1 MNEEEKKRLDESE
14 PQTET
19 DAEQTPPIPES
30 EAAESSSECEEEEEM
45 EDAAVSEDENGD
57 ESVPEPE
64 AEQPQQEPQQEP
76 QPQQQPMEKM
86 LTQSQVNELVGRA
99 RQEGRESALKELYG
113 RYGVS
118 GDSELND
125 VFGRGQ
131 AYLTL
136 DDDFKAEQSSNKAL
150 LAENA
155 LLKTKVDESRWEDI
169 KAILG
174 SKNMDITPENIEAE
188 IPTHPEWRQTVVAQQ
203 QQQAQAQPQ
212 QDSLQPQQQ
221 PQQAVLRKLGSESTA
236 KDGGNGD
243 DEESEQERAM
253 KLFGFNKEKRKGE
266 KRIMTLEEAKA
277 AIEDLKAQG
286 ETEDDILKVLYGM
299 FTEDKLSLSD
309 LRTFIGI
316 LGYEFTEE
324 FEAMSDEDK
333 KTKGWEQEDDPEK
346 SGVDKEEIEKAKE
359 FGDDEGEEKEPEEPE
374 EESEDDEKKRAMKLF
389 GLDK

>member
-1 MNEEEKKRLDESE
+1 MNEEEKKRLDESTDDHS
-14 PQTET
+14 QAET
-19 DAEQTPPIPES
+19 DAEQNPPIPEP
-30 EAAESSSECEEEEEM
+30 EAAESSECEEEET
-45 EDAAVSEDENGD
+45 EDAAVSEDDNGD

-64 AEQPQQEPQQEP
+64 AGQEPQQEP

-188 IPTHPEWRQTVVAQQ
+188 IPTHPEWRQTVSVQQ
-203 QQQAQAQPQ
+203 QQSQAQPQ
-212 QDSLQPQQQ
+212 QDSLQPQPQQAQ

-253 KLFGFNKEKRKGE
+253 KLFGFNK
-266 KRIMTLEEAKA
+266 
-277 AIEDLKAQG
+277 
-286 ETEDDILKVLYGM
+286 
-299 FTEDKLSLSD
+299 
-309 LRTFIGI
+309 
-316 LGYEFTEE
+316 
-324 FEAMSDEDK
+324 
-333 KTKGWEQEDDPEK
+333 
-346 SGVDKEEIEKAKE
+346 
-359 FGDDEGEEKEPEEPE
+359 
-374 EESEDDEKKRAMKLF
+374 
-389 GLDK
+389 

>member
-14 PQTET
+14 VVGDESSEASSEVANESESQAET
-19 DAEQTPPIPES
+19 DNTQPTMSEPEP
-30 EAAESSSECEEEEEM
+30 EAVET
-45 EDAAVSEDENGD
+45 AVSEDENGD
-57 ESVPEPE
+57 ESEPEPE
-64 AEQPQQEPQQEP
+64 AEQQQEPQQP
-76 QPQQQPMEKM
+76 QQPMEKM

-188 IPTHPEWRQTVVAQQ
+188 IPTHPEWRQTVSVQQ
-203 QQQAQAQPQ
+203 QSQVQPQ
-212 QDSLQPQQQ
+212 QDSLQPQPQQQAAQQ
-221 PQQAVLRKLGSESTA
+221 PQQQAVLRKLGSESTA
-236 KDGGNGD
+236 KNGENGD

-253 KLFGFNKEKRKGE
+253 KLFGFNK
-266 KRIMTLEEAKA
+266 
-277 AIEDLKAQG
+277 
-286 ETEDDILKVLYGM
+286 
-299 FTEDKLSLSD
+299 
-309 LRTFIGI
+309 
-316 LGYEFTEE
+316 
-324 FEAMSDEDK
+324 
-333 KTKGWEQEDDPEK
+333 
-346 SGVDKEEIEKAKE
+346 
-359 FGDDEGEEKEPEEPE
+359 
-374 EESEDDEKKRAMKLF
+374 
-389 GLDK
+389 

>member
-1 MNEEEKKRLDESE
+1 MNEEEKKRLDESTDDHS
-14 PQTET
+14 QAET
-19 DAEQTPPIPES
+19 DAEQNPPIQDP

-57 ESVPEPE
+57 ESEPEPE
-64 AEQPQQEPQQEP
+64 AAEPQQEPQQEQP
-76 QPQQQPMEKM
+76 QPQQQQQPMEKM

-188 IPTHPEWRQTVVAQQ
+188 IPTHPEWRQTVSVQQ
-203 QQQAQAQPQ
+203 QQSQVQPQ

-221 PQQAVLRKLGSESTA
+221 PQQPQQQAVLRKLGSESTA
-236 KDGGNGD
+236 KNGENGD
-243 DEESEQERAM
+243 DEESEKEQAM
-253 KLFGFNKEKRKGE
+253 RLFGFNK
-266 KRIMTLEEAKA
+266 
-277 AIEDLKAQG
+277 
-286 ETEDDILKVLYGM
+286 
-299 FTEDKLSLSD
+299 
-309 LRTFIGI
+309 
-316 LGYEFTEE
+316 
-324 FEAMSDEDK
+324 
-333 KTKGWEQEDDPEK
+333 
-346 SGVDKEEIEKAKE
+346 
-359 FGDDEGEEKEPEEPE
+359 
-374 EESEDDEKKRAMKLF
+374 
-389 GLDK
+389 

>member
-1 MNEEEKKRLDESE
+1 MNEEEKKRLDESTDDHS
-14 PQTET
+14 QTET
-19 DAEQTPPIPES
+19 DAEQTPPIQDP
-30 EAAESSSECEEEEEM
+30 EAAESSSSECEEEEETA
-45 EDAAVSEDENGD
+45 ETADAVSEDENGD
-57 ESVPEPE
+57 ESEPEPE
-64 AEQPQQEPQQEP
+64 AAEQQPQPQQ
-76 QPQQQPMEKM
+76 QQQPMEKM

-188 IPTHPEWRQTVVAQQ
+188 IPTHPEWRPTVSVQQQ
-203 QQQAQAQPQ
+203 QQQAQQPQ

-221 PQQAVLRKLGSESTA
+221 PQPQQQAVLRKLGSESTA
-236 KDGGNGD
+236 KNGGNGD
-243 DEESEQERAM
+243 DEESEKEQAM
-253 KLFGFNKEKRKGE
+253 KLFGFNK
-266 KRIMTLEEAKA
+266 
-277 AIEDLKAQG
+277 
-286 ETEDDILKVLYGM
+286 
-299 FTEDKLSLSD
+299 
-309 LRTFIGI
+309 
-316 LGYEFTEE
+316 
-324 FEAMSDEDK
+324 
-333 KTKGWEQEDDPEK
+333 
-346 SGVDKEEIEKAKE
+346 
-359 FGDDEGEEKEPEEPE
+359 
-374 EESEDDEKKRAMKLF
+374 
-389 GLDK
+389 

>member
-19 DAEQTPPIPES
+19 DAEQNPSIQEP
-30 EAAESSSECEEEEEM
+30 EAAESSSSECEEEEETA
-45 EDAAVSEDENGD
+45 ETADAVSEDENGD
-57 ESVPEPE
+57 ESEPEPE
-64 AEQPQQEPQQEP
+64 AEQQPQQEQPQ
-76 QPQQQPMEKM
+76 QQQPMEKM

-118 GDSELND
+118 GDSELDD

-188 IPTHPEWRQTVVAQQ
+188 IPTHPEWRQTVSVQQ
-203 QQQAQAQPQ
+203 QQPQAQAQPQ
-212 QDSLQPQQQ
+212 QDSLQPQPQ
-221 PQQAVLRKLGSESTA
+221 PQQQAVLRKLGSESTA
-236 KDGGNGD
+236 KNGGNGD
-243 DEESEQERAM
+243 DEESEKEQAM
-253 KLFGFNKEKRKGE
+253 RLFGFNK
-266 KRIMTLEEAKA
+266 
-277 AIEDLKAQG
+277 
-286 ETEDDILKVLYGM
+286 
-299 FTEDKLSLSD
+299 
-309 LRTFIGI
+309 
-316 LGYEFTEE
+316 
-324 FEAMSDEDK
+324 
-333 KTKGWEQEDDPEK
+333 
-346 SGVDKEEIEKAKE
+346 
-359 FGDDEGEEKEPEEPE
+359 
-374 EESEDDEKKRAMKLF
+374 
-389 GLDK
+389 

>member
-1 MNEEEKKRLDESE
+1 MNEEEKKRLDESTDDHS
-14 PQTET
+14 QTET
-19 DAEQTPPIPES
+19 DAEQQPPIPEP
-30 EAAESSSECEEEEEM
+30 EAAEESSSKCEEEEETAA
-45 EDAAVSEDENGD
+45 EADAVSEDENGD

-64 AEQPQQEPQQEP
+64 AAEPQPQPQQ
-76 QPQQQPMEKM
+76 QQQPMEKM

-188 IPTHPEWRQTVVAQQ
+188 IPTHPEWRPTVVAAQQ
-203 QQQAQAQPQ
+203 QPQAQAQPQ
-212 QDSLQPQQQ
+212 QDSLQPQAQPQ

-236 KDGGNGD
+236 KNGGNGD
-243 DEESEQERAM
+243 DEESEKEQAM
-253 KLFGFNKEKRKGE
+253 KLFGFNK
-266 KRIMTLEEAKA
+266 
-277 AIEDLKAQG
+277 
-286 ETEDDILKVLYGM
+286 
-299 FTEDKLSLSD
+299 
-309 LRTFIGI
+309 
-316 LGYEFTEE
+316 
-324 FEAMSDEDK
+324 
-333 KTKGWEQEDDPEK
+333 
-346 SGVDKEEIEKAKE
+346 
-359 FGDDEGEEKEPEEPE
+359 
-374 EESEDDEKKRAMKLF
+374 
-389 GLDK
+389 

>member
-1 MNEEEKKRLDESE
+1 MNEEEKKRLSESEVVGDESSE
-14 PQTET
+14 ASSEVANESESQAET
-19 DAEQTPPIPES
+19 DNTQPTMSEPEP
-30 EAAESSSECEEEEEM
+30 EAVET
-45 EDAAVSEDENGD
+45 AVSEDENGD
-57 ESVPEPE
+57 ESEPEPE
-64 AEQPQQEPQQEP
+64 AGQPQQGPQ
-76 QPQQQPMEKM
+76 QQQPMEKM

-188 IPTHPEWRQTVVAQQ
+188 IPTHPEWRPTVAVQQ
-203 QQQAQAQPQ
+203 QSQVQAQPQ
-212 QDSLQPQQQ
+212 QDSLQPQ
-221 PQQAVLRKLGSESTA
+221 QQAVLRKLGSESTA

-253 KLFGFNKEKRKGE
+253 KLFGFNK
-266 KRIMTLEEAKA
+266 
-277 AIEDLKAQG
+277 
-286 ETEDDILKVLYGM
+286 
-299 FTEDKLSLSD
+299 
-309 LRTFIGI
+309 
-316 LGYEFTEE
+316 
-324 FEAMSDEDK
+324 
-333 KTKGWEQEDDPEK
+333 
-346 SGVDKEEIEKAKE
+346 
-359 FGDDEGEEKEPEEPE
+359 
-374 EESEDDEKKRAMKLF
+374 
-389 GLDK
+389 

>member
-1 MNEEEKKRLDESE
+1 MNEEEKKRLDESTDDHS
-14 PQTET
+14 QTEA
-19 DAEQTPPIPES
+19 DAEQNPPIPEP
-30 EAAESSSECEEEEEM
+30 EAAESSSECEEEKEEM
-45 EDAAVSEDENGD
+45 EDAAVSEDGNGD
-57 ESVPEPE
+57 ESEPEPE
-64 AEQPQQEPQQEP
+64 AAEQQQPQQ
-76 QPQQQPMEKM
+76 QQQPMEKM

-188 IPTHPEWRQTVVAQQ
+188 IPTHPEWRQTVSVQQ
-203 QQQAQAQPQ
+203 QPQAQQPQ

-221 PQQAVLRKLGSESTA
+221 PQQKAVLRKLGSESTA

-253 KLFGFNKEKRKGE
+253 KLFGFNK
-266 KRIMTLEEAKA
+266 
-277 AIEDLKAQG
+277 
-286 ETEDDILKVLYGM
+286 
-299 FTEDKLSLSD
+299 
-309 LRTFIGI
+309 
-316 LGYEFTEE
+316 
-324 FEAMSDEDK
+324 
-333 KTKGWEQEDDPEK
+333 
-346 SGVDKEEIEKAKE
+346 
-359 FGDDEGEEKEPEEPE
+359 
-374 EESEDDEKKRAMKLF
+374 
-389 GLDK
+389 

>member
-1 MNEEEKKRLDESE
+1 MNEEEKKRLNESSEASSEVTNEPEAE
-14 PQTET
+14 PQAET
-19 DAEQTPPIPES
+19 DNPQP
-30 EAAESSSECEEEEEM
+30 EAAEP
-45 EDAAVSEDENGD
+45 AVSEDGNGD

-64 AEQPQQEPQQEP
+64 AAETQPQPQEEEEQPQ
-76 QPQQQPMEKM
+76 QQQPMEKM

-131 AYLTL
+131 AYVTL

-188 IPTHPEWRQTVVAQQ
+188 IPTHPEWRQMAAAQPQQ
-203 QQQAQAQPQ
+203 QPQAPQPQPQ
-212 QDSLQPQQQ
+212 QDSLQPQ
-221 PQQAVLRKLGSESTA
+221 QQAVLRKLGSESTA

-243 DEESEQERAM
+243 DDESEQERAM
-253 KLFGFNKEKRKGE
+253 KLFGFNK
-266 KRIMTLEEAKA
+266 
-277 AIEDLKAQG
+277 
-286 ETEDDILKVLYGM
+286 
-299 FTEDKLSLSD
+299 
-309 LRTFIGI
+309 
-316 LGYEFTEE
+316 
-324 FEAMSDEDK
+324 
-333 KTKGWEQEDDPEK
+333 
-346 SGVDKEEIEKAKE
+346 
-359 FGDDEGEEKEPEEPE
+359 
-374 EESEDDEKKRAMKLF
+374 
-389 GLDK
+389 

>member
-1 MNEEEKKRLDESE
+1 MNEEEKKRLSESEVVGDESSEASSEVANE
-14 PQTET
+14 PESQAET
-19 DAEQTPPIPES
+19 DNTQPTMS
-30 EAAESSSECEEEEEM
+30 EP
-45 EDAAVSEDENGD
+45 AVSEDENGD
-57 ESVPEPE
+57 ESEPEPE
-64 AEQPQQEPQQEP
+64 AAEPQPQQEQPQ
-76 QPQQQPMEKM
+76 QQQPMEKM

-188 IPTHPEWRQTVVAQQ
+188 IPTHPEWRQTVSVQQ
-203 QQQAQAQPQ
+203 QQQVQPQ

-221 PQQAVLRKLGSESTA
+221 PQQPQQQAVLRKLGSESTA
-236 KDGGNGD
+236 KNGENGD

-253 KLFGFNKEKRKGE
+253 KLFGFNK
-266 KRIMTLEEAKA
+266 
-277 AIEDLKAQG
+277 
-286 ETEDDILKVLYGM
+286 
-299 FTEDKLSLSD
+299 
-309 LRTFIGI
+309 
-316 LGYEFTEE
+316 
-324 FEAMSDEDK
+324 
-333 KTKGWEQEDDPEK
+333 
-346 SGVDKEEIEKAKE
+346 
-359 FGDDEGEEKEPEEPE
+359 
-374 EESEDDEKKRAMKLF
+374 
-389 GLDK
+389 

>member
-1 MNEEEKKRLDESE
+1 MNEEEKKRLSESEVVGDESSE
-14 PQTET
+14 ASSEVANESESQAET
-19 DAEQTPPIPES
+19 DNTQPTMSEPEP
-30 EAAESSSECEEEEEM
+30 EAAET
-45 EDAAVSEDENGD
+45 AVSEDENGD
-57 ESVPEPE
+57 ESEPEPE
-64 AEQPQQEPQQEP
+64 AEAQQEQPQEEPQP

-188 IPTHPEWRQTVVAQQ
+188 IPTHPEWRPTVSVQQ
-203 QQQAQAQPQ
+203 QSQVQAQPQ
-212 QDSLQPQQQ
+212 QDSLQPQPQQ
-221 PQQAVLRKLGSESTA
+221 PQQQAVLRKLGSESTA
-236 KDGGNGD
+236 KNGGNGD
-243 DEESEQERAM
+243 DEESEKEQAM
-253 KLFGFNKEKRKGE
+253 KLFGFNK
-266 KRIMTLEEAKA
+266 
-277 AIEDLKAQG
+277 
-286 ETEDDILKVLYGM
+286 
-299 FTEDKLSLSD
+299 
-309 LRTFIGI
+309 
-316 LGYEFTEE
+316 
-324 FEAMSDEDK
+324 
-333 KTKGWEQEDDPEK
+333 
-346 SGVDKEEIEKAKE
+346 
-359 FGDDEGEEKEPEEPE
+359 
-374 EESEDDEKKRAMKLF
+374 
-389 GLDK
+389 

>member
-1 MNEEEKKRLDESE
+1 MNEEEKKRLSESEVVGDESSE
-14 PQTET
+14 ASSEVANESESQAET
-19 DAEQTPPIPES
+19 DNTQPTMSEPEP
-30 EAAESSSECEEEEEM
+30 EAVET
-45 EDAAVSEDENGD
+45 AVSEDDNGD

-64 AEQPQQEPQQEP
+64 AEQPQQQEEP
-76 QPQQQPMEKM
+76 QPQQPMEKM

-188 IPTHPEWRQTVVAQQ
+188 IPTHPEWRQTVSVQQ
-203 QQQAQAQPQ
+203 QQQQQAQPQ
-212 QDSLQPQQQ
+212 QDSLQPQPQPQQ
-221 PQQAVLRKLGSESTA
+221 QQAVLRKLGSESTA

-253 KLFGFNKEKRKGE
+253 KLFGFNK
-266 KRIMTLEEAKA
+266 
-277 AIEDLKAQG
+277 
-286 ETEDDILKVLYGM
+286 
-299 FTEDKLSLSD
+299 
-309 LRTFIGI
+309 
-316 LGYEFTEE
+316 
-324 FEAMSDEDK
+324 
-333 KTKGWEQEDDPEK
+333 
-346 SGVDKEEIEKAKE
+346 
-359 FGDDEGEEKEPEEPE
+359 
-374 EESEDDEKKRAMKLF
+374 
-389 GLDK
+389 

>member
-1 MNEEEKKRLDESE
+1 MNEEEKKRLSESSEASSEVTNEPEAE
-14 PQTET
+14 PQAET
-19 DAEQTPPIPES
+19 DNPQPEAV
-30 EAAESSSECEEEEEM
+30 ETT
-45 EDAAVSEDENGD
+45 VSEDENGD

-64 AEQPQQEPQQEP
+64 AEQQQP
-76 QPQQQPMEKM
+76 QPQEEEQQQPMEKM

-188 IPTHPEWRQTVVAQQ
+188 IPTHPEWRQTVVAA
-203 QQQAQAQPQ
+203 QAQPQAPQPQ
-212 QDSLQPQQQ
+212 QDSLQPQ
-221 PQQAVLRKLGSESTA
+221 QQAVLRKLGSESTA
-236 KDGGNGD
+236 KNGGNGD

-253 KLFGFNKEKRKGE
+253 KLFGFNK
-266 KRIMTLEEAKA
+266 
-277 AIEDLKAQG
+277 
-286 ETEDDILKVLYGM
+286 
-299 FTEDKLSLSD
+299 
-309 LRTFIGI
+309 
-316 LGYEFTEE
+316 
-324 FEAMSDEDK
+324 
-333 KTKGWEQEDDPEK
+333 
-346 SGVDKEEIEKAKE
+346 
-359 FGDDEGEEKEPEEPE
+359 
-374 EESEDDEKKRAMKLF
+374 
-389 GLDK
+389 

>member
-1 MNEEEKKRLDESE
+1 MNEEEKKRLDESTDDHS
-14 PQTET
+14 QMET
-19 DAEQTPPIPES
+19 DAEQNPPIPEP
-30 EAAESSSECEEEEEM
+30 EAAEGSSECEEEETAAEA
-45 EDAAVSEDENGD
+45 DAVSEDENGD
-57 ESVPEPE
+57 ESEPEPE
-64 AEQPQQEPQQEP
+64 AEPQPQQEPQQP
-76 QPQQQPMEKM
+76 QQQQPMEKM

-188 IPTHPEWRQTVVAQQ
+188 IPTHPEWRQTVSVQ
-203 QQQAQAQPQ
+203 QQQAQQPQ
-212 QDSLQPQQQ
+212 QDSLQPQPQQQAAQQ

-253 KLFGFNKEKRKGE
+253 KLFGFNK
-266 KRIMTLEEAKA
+266 
-277 AIEDLKAQG
+277 
-286 ETEDDILKVLYGM
+286 
-299 FTEDKLSLSD
+299 
-309 LRTFIGI
+309 
-316 LGYEFTEE
+316 
-324 FEAMSDEDK
+324 
-333 KTKGWEQEDDPEK
+333 
-346 SGVDKEEIEKAKE
+346 
-359 FGDDEGEEKEPEEPE
+359 
-374 EESEDDEKKRAMKLF
+374 
-389 GLDK
+389 

>member
-1 MNEEEKKRLDESE
+1 MNEEEKKRLDESTDDHS
-14 PQTET
+14 QTET
-19 DAEQTPPIPES
+19 DAEQQPPIPEP
-30 EAAESSSECEEEEEM
+30 EAAESSSSECEEEET
-45 EDAAVSEDENGD
+45 AVSEDENGD

-64 AEQPQQEPQQEP
+64 AG

-188 IPTHPEWRQTVVAQQ
+188 IPTHPEWRQTVSVQQ
-203 QQQAQAQPQ
+203 QPQVQAQPQ
-212 QDSLQPQQQ
+212 QDSLQPQ
-221 PQQAVLRKLGSESTA
+221 QQAVLRKLGSESTA
-236 KDGGNGD
+236 KNGGNGD
-243 DEESEQERAM
+243 DEESEKEQAM
-253 KLFGFNKEKRKGE
+253 RLFGFNK
-266 KRIMTLEEAKA
+266 
-277 AIEDLKAQG
+277 
-286 ETEDDILKVLYGM
+286 
-299 FTEDKLSLSD
+299 
-309 LRTFIGI
+309 
-316 LGYEFTEE
+316 
-324 FEAMSDEDK
+324 
-333 KTKGWEQEDDPEK
+333 
-346 SGVDKEEIEKAKE
+346 
-359 FGDDEGEEKEPEEPE
+359 
-374 EESEDDEKKRAMKLF
+374 
-389 GLDK
+389 

>member
-14 PQTET
+14 VVGDESSEASSEVANESESQAET
-19 DAEQTPPIPES
+19 DNTQPTMSEPEP
-30 EAAESSSECEEEEEM
+30 EAVET
-45 EDAAVSEDENGD
+45 AVSEDENGD
-57 ESVPEPE
+57 ESEPEPE
-64 AEQPQQEPQQEP
+64 AEAQQEP
-76 QPQQQPMEKM
+76 QPQQQQQQPMEKM

-188 IPTHPEWRQTVVAQQ
+188 IPTHPEWRQTVSVQQ
-203 QQQAQAQPQ
+203 QSQVQAQPQ

-236 KDGGNGD
+236 KNGGNGD
-243 DEESEQERAM
+243 DEESEKEQAM
-253 KLFGFNKEKRKGE
+253 RLFGFNK
-266 KRIMTLEEAKA
+266 
-277 AIEDLKAQG
+277 
-286 ETEDDILKVLYGM
+286 
-299 FTEDKLSLSD
+299 
-309 LRTFIGI
+309 
-316 LGYEFTEE
+316 
-324 FEAMSDEDK
+324 
-333 KTKGWEQEDDPEK
+333 
-346 SGVDKEEIEKAKE
+346 
-359 FGDDEGEEKEPEEPE
+359 
-374 EESEDDEKKRAMKLF
+374 
-389 GLDK
+389 

>member
-1 MNEEEKKRLDESE
+1 MNEEEKKRLSESE
-14 PQTET
+14 VDDANGAETSSEVANESESQAET
-19 DAEQTPPIPES
+19 DNTQPTMSEPEP
-30 EAAESSSECEEEEEM
+30 EAAEP
-45 EDAAVSEDENGD
+45 AVSEDENGD

-64 AEQPQQEPQQEP
+64 AAEQQQPQPQQEQEQPQ
-76 QPQQQPMEKM
+76 QQQPMEKM

-188 IPTHPEWRQTVVAQQ
+188 IPTHPEWRQTVVAAA
-203 QQQAQAQPQ
+203 QAQAQPQ
-212 QDSLQPQQQ
+212 QDSLQPQPQQ
-221 PQQAVLRKLGSESTA
+221 PQQQAVLRKLGSESTA

-253 KLFGFNKEKRKGE
+253 KLFGFNK
-266 KRIMTLEEAKA
+266 
-277 AIEDLKAQG
+277 
-286 ETEDDILKVLYGM
+286 
-299 FTEDKLSLSD
+299 
-309 LRTFIGI
+309 
-316 LGYEFTEE
+316 
-324 FEAMSDEDK
+324 
-333 KTKGWEQEDDPEK
+333 
-346 SGVDKEEIEKAKE
+346 
-359 FGDDEGEEKEPEEPE
+359 
-374 EESEDDEKKRAMKLF
+374 
-389 GLDK
+389 

>member
-1 MNEEEKKRLDESE
+1 MNEEEKKRLSESSETSSEVTNE
-14 PQTET
+14 P
-19 DAEQTPPIPES
+19 
-30 EAAESSSECEEEEEM
+30 EAAEP
-45 EDAAVSEDENGD
+45 AVSEDGNGD

-64 AEQPQQEPQQEP
+64 AEQQQP

-99 RQEGRESALKELYG
+99 RQEGRESALRELYG

-131 AYLTL
+131 AYVTL

-188 IPTHPEWRQTVVAQQ
+188 IPTHPEWRQMAAAAQP
-203 QQQAQAQPQ
+203 QAQPQPQ
-212 QDSLQPQQQ
+212 QDSIQPQQQ
-221 PQQAVLRKLGSESTA
+221 QQQAVLRKLGSESTA

-243 DEESEQERAM
+243 DDESEQERAM
-253 KLFGFNKEKRKGE
+253 KLFGFNK
-266 KRIMTLEEAKA
+266 
-277 AIEDLKAQG
+277 
-286 ETEDDILKVLYGM
+286 
-299 FTEDKLSLSD
+299 
-309 LRTFIGI
+309 
-316 LGYEFTEE
+316 
-324 FEAMSDEDK
+324 
-333 KTKGWEQEDDPEK
+333 
-346 SGVDKEEIEKAKE
+346 
-359 FGDDEGEEKEPEEPE
+359 
-374 EESEDDEKKRAMKLF
+374 
-389 GLDK
+389 

>member
-1 MNEEEKKRLDESE
+1 MNEEEKKRLNDESSEASSEVTNEPEPE
-14 PQTET
+14 PQAET
-19 DAEQTPPIPES
+19 DNPQP
-30 EAAESSSECEEEEEM
+30 EAAEP
-45 EDAAVSEDENGD
+45 AVSEDGNGD

-64 AEQPQQEPQQEP
+64 AETQQPQPQEEEQQ
-76 QPQQQPMEKM
+76 QQQPMEKM

-99 RQEGRESALKELYG
+99 RQEGRESALRELYG

-131 AYLTL
+131 AYVTL

-188 IPTHPEWRQTVVAQQ
+188 IPTHPEWRQTIAATQPQQ
-203 QQQAQAQPQ
+203 QPQ
-212 QDSLQPQQQ
+212 QDSLQPQPQQ

-243 DEESEQERAM
+243 DEESEKERAM
-253 KLFGFNKEKRKGE
+253 KLFGFNK
-266 KRIMTLEEAKA
+266 
-277 AIEDLKAQG
+277 
-286 ETEDDILKVLYGM
+286 
-299 FTEDKLSLSD
+299 
-309 LRTFIGI
+309 
-316 LGYEFTEE
+316 
-324 FEAMSDEDK
+324 
-333 KTKGWEQEDDPEK
+333 
-346 SGVDKEEIEKAKE
+346 
-359 FGDDEGEEKEPEEPE
+359 
-374 EESEDDEKKRAMKLF
+374 
-389 GLDK
+389 

>member
-1 MNEEEKKRLDESE
+1 MNEEEKKRLSESE
-14 PQTET
+14 VDDANGAETSSEVANEPEPQAET
-19 DAEQTPPIPES
+19 
-30 EAAESSSECEEEEEM
+30 EAADNTQPTMSEP
-45 EDAAVSEDENGD
+45 AVSEDENGD
-57 ESVPEPE
+57 ESEPEPE
-64 AEQPQQEPQQEP
+64 AEQPQPQEEPQQEP
-76 QPQQQPMEKM
+76 QPQQPMEKM

-188 IPTHPEWRQTVVAQQ
+188 IPTHPEWRQTVSVQ
-203 QQQAQAQPQ
+203 QQQAQAQQPQ
-212 QDSLQPQQQ
+212 QDSLQPQQ

-253 KLFGFNKEKRKGE
+253 KLFGFNK
-266 KRIMTLEEAKA
+266 
-277 AIEDLKAQG
+277 
-286 ETEDDILKVLYGM
+286 
-299 FTEDKLSLSD
+299 
-309 LRTFIGI
+309 
-316 LGYEFTEE
+316 
-324 FEAMSDEDK
+324 
-333 KTKGWEQEDDPEK
+333 
-346 SGVDKEEIEKAKE
+346 
-359 FGDDEGEEKEPEEPE
+359 
-374 EESEDDEKKRAMKLF
+374 
-389 GLDK
+389 

>member
-1 MNEEEKKRLDESE
+1 MNEEEKKRLDESTDDHS
-14 PQTET
+14 QTEA
-19 DAEQTPPIPES
+19 DAEQNPPIQDP
-30 EAAESSSECEEEEEM
+30 EAAESSSSECEEEEEEM

-57 ESVPEPE
+57 ESEPEPE
-64 AEQPQQEPQQEP
+64 AAEPQQEP
-76 QPQQQPMEKM
+76 QPQQQQPMEKM

-188 IPTHPEWRQTVVAQQ
+188 IPTHPEWRQTVSVQQ
-203 QQQAQAQPQ
+203 QPQAQQPQ
-212 QDSLQPQQQ
+212 QDSLQPQPQQAAQQ

-236 KDGGNGD
+236 KNGENGD
-243 DEESEQERAM
+243 DEESEKEQAM
-253 KLFGFNKEKRKGE
+253 RLFGFNK
-266 KRIMTLEEAKA
+266 
-277 AIEDLKAQG
+277 
-286 ETEDDILKVLYGM
+286 
-299 FTEDKLSLSD
+299 
-309 LRTFIGI
+309 
-316 LGYEFTEE
+316 
-324 FEAMSDEDK
+324 
-333 KTKGWEQEDDPEK
+333 
-346 SGVDKEEIEKAKE
+346 
-359 FGDDEGEEKEPEEPE
+359 
-374 EESEDDEKKRAMKLF
+374 
-389 GLDK
+389 

>member
-1 MNEEEKKRLDESE
+1 MNEEEKKRLSESSETSSEVTNEPEPE
-14 PQTET
+14 PQAET
-19 DAEQTPPIPES
+19 DNPQP
-30 EAAESSSECEEEEEM
+30 EAAEP
-45 EDAAVSEDENGD
+45 AVSEDENGD
-57 ESVPEPE
+57 ESEPEPE
-64 AEQPQQEPQQEP
+64 AEPQQEQE
-76 QPQQQPMEKM
+76 QQQQPMEKM

-131 AYLTL
+131 AYVTL

-188 IPTHPEWRQTVVAQQ
+188 IPTHPEWRQMAAAQPQQ
-203 QQQAQAQPQ
+203 QPQAPQPQPQ

-221 PQQAVLRKLGSESTA
+221 QQAVLRKLGSESTA

-243 DEESEQERAM
+243 DDESEQERAM
-253 KLFGFNKEKRKGE
+253 KLFGFNK
-266 KRIMTLEEAKA
+266 
-277 AIEDLKAQG
+277 
-286 ETEDDILKVLYGM
+286 
-299 FTEDKLSLSD
+299 
-309 LRTFIGI
+309 
-316 LGYEFTEE
+316 
-324 FEAMSDEDK
+324 
-333 KTKGWEQEDDPEK
+333 
-346 SGVDKEEIEKAKE
+346 
-359 FGDDEGEEKEPEEPE
+359 
-374 EESEDDEKKRAMKLF
+374 
-389 GLDK
+389 

>member
-1 MNEEEKKRLDESE
+1 MNEEEKKRLSESE
-14 PQTET
+14 VDDANGAETSSEVANESESQAET
-19 DAEQTPPIPES
+19 DNTQPTMSEPEP
-30 EAAESSSECEEEEEM
+30 EAVET
-45 EDAAVSEDENGD
+45 AVSEDENGD

-64 AEQPQQEPQQEP
+64 AAEPQQE
-76 QPQQQPMEKM
+76 QQPMEKM

-188 IPTHPEWRQTVVAQQ
+188 IPTHPEWRQTVSVQQ
-203 QQQAQAQPQ
+203 QSQAQQPQ
-212 QDSLQPQQQ
+212 QDSLQPQAQ
-221 PQQAVLRKLGSESTA
+221 PQPQQQAVLRKLGSESTA
-236 KDGGNGD
+236 KNGGNGD

-253 KLFGFNKEKRKGE
+253 KLFGFNK
-266 KRIMTLEEAKA
+266 
-277 AIEDLKAQG
+277 
-286 ETEDDILKVLYGM
+286 
-299 FTEDKLSLSD
+299 
-309 LRTFIGI
+309 
-316 LGYEFTEE
+316 
-324 FEAMSDEDK
+324 
-333 KTKGWEQEDDPEK
+333 
-346 SGVDKEEIEKAKE
+346 
-359 FGDDEGEEKEPEEPE
+359 
-374 EESEDDEKKRAMKLF
+374 
-389 GLDK
+389 

>member
-1 MNEEEKKRLDESE
+1 MNEEEKKRLSESEVVGDESSE
-14 PQTET
+14 ASSEVANESESQAET
-19 DAEQTPPIPES
+19 DNTQPTMSEPEPEAEET
-30 EAAESSSECEEEEEM
+30 
-45 EDAAVSEDENGD
+45 AVSEDENGD

-64 AEQPQQEPQQEP
+64 AEQQQPQQEP
-76 QPQQQPMEKM
+76 QPQQQQPMEKM

-188 IPTHPEWRQTVVAQQ
+188 IPTHPEWRQTVSVQQ

-212 QDSLQPQQQ
+212 QDSLQPQPQ

-236 KDGGNGD
+236 KNGGNGD
-243 DEESEQERAM
+243 DEESEKEQAM
-253 KLFGFNKEKRKGE
+253 RLFGFNK
-266 KRIMTLEEAKA
+266 
-277 AIEDLKAQG
+277 
-286 ETEDDILKVLYGM
+286 
-299 FTEDKLSLSD
+299 
-309 LRTFIGI
+309 
-316 LGYEFTEE
+316 
-324 FEAMSDEDK
+324 
-333 KTKGWEQEDDPEK
+333 
-346 SGVDKEEIEKAKE
+346 
-359 FGDDEGEEKEPEEPE
+359 
-374 EESEDDEKKRAMKLF
+374 
-389 GLDK
+389 

>member
-1 MNEEEKKRLDESE
+1 MNEEEKKRLSESEVVGDESSETSSEVANESE
-14 PQTET
+14 PQAET
-19 DAEQTPPIPES
+19 DNTQPTMSEPEP
-30 EAAESSSECEEEEEM
+30 EAVET
-45 EDAAVSEDENGD
+45 AVSEDENGD

-64 AEQPQQEPQQEP
+64 AESQQPQQESQPQ
-76 QPQQQPMEKM
+76 QQQPMEKM

-188 IPTHPEWRQTVVAQQ
+188 IPTHPEWRQTVAAQQ
-203 QQQAQAQPQ
+203 QSQVQPQ
-212 QDSLQPQQQ
+212 QDSLQPQPQ
-221 PQQAVLRKLGSESTA
+221 QQAVLRKLGSESTA

-243 DEESEQERAM
+243 DEESEKEQAM
-253 KLFGFNKEKRKGE
+253 KLFGFNK
-266 KRIMTLEEAKA
+266 
-277 AIEDLKAQG
+277 
-286 ETEDDILKVLYGM
+286 
-299 FTEDKLSLSD
+299 
-309 LRTFIGI
+309 
-316 LGYEFTEE
+316 
-324 FEAMSDEDK
+324 
-333 KTKGWEQEDDPEK
+333 
-346 SGVDKEEIEKAKE
+346 
-359 FGDDEGEEKEPEEPE
+359 
-374 EESEDDEKKRAMKLF
+374 
-389 GLDK
+389 

>member
-14 PQTET
+14 VVGDESSEASSEVANEPESQAET
-19 DAEQTPPIPES
+19 DNTQPTMSEPEP
-30 EAAESSSECEEEEEM
+30 EAVET
-45 EDAAVSEDENGD
+45 AVSEDENGD

-64 AEQPQQEPQQEP
+64 AEQPQQEPQP
-76 QPQQQPMEKM
+76 QPQQQQPMEKM

-188 IPTHPEWRQTVVAQQ
+188 IPTHPEWRQTVSVQQQQ
-203 QQQAQAQPQ
+203 QQQAQQPQ
-212 QDSLQPQQQ
+212 QDSLQPQAQ
-221 PQQAVLRKLGSESTA
+221 PQLQQAVLRKLGSESTA
-236 KDGGNGD
+236 KNGENGD
-243 DEESEQERAM
+243 DEESEKEQAM
-253 KLFGFNKEKRKGE
+253 RLFGFNK
-266 KRIMTLEEAKA
+266 
-277 AIEDLKAQG
+277 
-286 ETEDDILKVLYGM
+286 
-299 FTEDKLSLSD
+299 
-309 LRTFIGI
+309 
-316 LGYEFTEE
+316 
-324 FEAMSDEDK
+324 
-333 KTKGWEQEDDPEK
+333 
-346 SGVDKEEIEKAKE
+346 
-359 FGDDEGEEKEPEEPE
+359 
-374 EESEDDEKKRAMKLF
+374 
-389 GLDK
+389 